1 MGVYSVGGRDERD
14 VAVLIL
20 ATHAIRMKLRPVVR
34 SGRRTGQDRTACCV
48 CECIYVYM
56 FLCRLQIDGVG
67 GALAKR
73 CGRKL
78 FMDYICWK

>member
-34 SGRRTGQDRTACCV
+34 SGRRTGQDSMLCV
-48 CECIYVYM
+48 CVYLCIHVS
-56 FLCRLQIDGVG
+56 LQIAD
-67 GALAKR
+67 R
-73 CGRKL
+73 
-78 FMDYICWK
+78 W

>member
-1 MGVYSVGGRDERD
+1 MQNYNNFEQHNRMSLSRVTMGVYSVGGRDERD

-48 CECIYVYM
+48 SV
-56 FLCRLQIDGVG
+56 FLCIHVPLQIAD
-67 GALAKR
+67 R
-73 CGRKL
+73 
-78 FMDYICWK
+78 